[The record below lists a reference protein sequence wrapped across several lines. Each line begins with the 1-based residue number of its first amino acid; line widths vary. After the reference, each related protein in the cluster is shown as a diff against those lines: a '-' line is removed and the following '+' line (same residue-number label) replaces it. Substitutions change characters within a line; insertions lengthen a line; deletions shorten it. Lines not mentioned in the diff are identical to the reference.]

1 MLYIYDLDGTV
12 IDSSHRQLQTRDET
26 RALAYWR
33 ANNTPARVAQD
44 RPLPLLDTLKAQHKA
59 GHTIVLCTSRIMGP
73 ADYAWLWDHGVP
85 YYRCLHRTPEHNT
98 TPCGTLKH
106 SLLLGLC
113 DSLGWTWEWLCQN
126 AAMLDDSQDVQR
138 TLGAAGLVVL
148 DPATIETSR
157 MVWSATR

>member
-12 IDSSHRQLQTRDET
+12 INSSHRTLYTADKV

-33 ANNTPARVAQD
+33 AHNTPALIARDQ
-44 RPLPLLDTLKAQHKA
+44 PLPLLDTLKAQHRA

-85 YYRCLHRTPEHNT
+85 YYRCLHRTLLENM
-98 TPCGTLKH
+98 TPCGELKH

-113 DSLGWTWEWLCQN
+113 DSLGWTWDWLCKN
-126 AAMLDDSQDVQR
+126 AAMIDDSLDVQR
-138 TLGAAGLVVL
+138 TLGAAGLIVL
-148 DPATIETSR
+148 DPAVAER
-157 MVWSATR
+157 RASA

>member
-1 MLYIYDLDGTV
+1 MLYIYDLDDTV
-12 IDSSHRQLQTRDET
+12 IDSRHRQLRGADKIRT
-26 RALAYWR
+26 LAYWR

-44 RPLPLLDTLKAQHKA
+44 RPLPLLDTLKAQHRA

-85 YYRCLHRTPEHNT
+85 FYRCLHRTLADNT
-98 TPCGTLKH
+98 TPCGELKH

-126 AAMLDDSQDVQR
+126 AAMLDDSQDVQK
-138 TLGAAGLVVL
+138 TLGAAGLIVL
-148 DPATIETSR
+148 DPAIIETSQ